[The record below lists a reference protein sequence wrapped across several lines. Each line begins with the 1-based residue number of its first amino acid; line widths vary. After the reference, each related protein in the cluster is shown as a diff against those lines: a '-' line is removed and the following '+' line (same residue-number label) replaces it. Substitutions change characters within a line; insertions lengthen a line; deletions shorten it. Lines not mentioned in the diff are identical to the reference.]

1 MDLSAVARQRVS
13 RRGEESAS
21 GRTRTTDD
29 DDDEDD
35 DLDQEEAKALVRDFI
50 KHALDG
56 VRHGARAQ
64 YYELLEALTGLEKPD
79 VSQDKLLML
88 TVLVECVSSLDERL
102 HESLLQRVLG
112 TSLWRCGPE
121 VGRLVLEFCVNLVS
135 THTGSL
141 LQACLDVLVSSFA
154 PPPGYDLDALASDGR
169 GDGGWGA
176 GAPSA
181 TRVGLG
187 LGAASPDASD
197 PNPAPPSPAAVSA
210 AIVGAVETILNL
222 VPLAASVLRPV
233 LLSRLPHKST
243 PGATQAW
250 YLRSAFKLVE
260 TSAGAPLRDAL
271 LRGVVAHLLE
281 VDVEIK
287 WEDIRQPGDESS
299 DDEDVEDDMDGDG
312 LDGKDGGAGIFELED
327 IERTIEEQLVRQAAA
342 WERGAGAHLHG
353 GHHAHGNGRGGH
365 SPSHHGHDA
374 AVDEMADALDSMM
387 EVTVAHVDA
396 RVDRGGAEAAAA
408 CDALLS
414 TFVGVL
420 LPAHRSKFTQ
430 FLLFHACARD
440 AAKEKNAAGT
450 GAGGGD
456 LSSRVVDV
464 LIERLTDPH
473 HPPAGRLASAAYLA
487 SFLARA
493 AFLSPAFLA
502 ATLRRLAKW
511 CLATARAA
519 ASGAGV
525 VGVAGDKGARGQTGT
540 LARGFGSSFKIA
552 GESGGGGESDSGAG
566 DGDGDGGDGDAKKSE
581 TTQDGSEEYAN
592 ASAATLA
599 VFDSACQALMYALC
613 YRMEDVLRL
622 GGEPAAELR
631 RLPLR
636 EILYSRLQPLHTCLP
651 SVVGEFLHRAVAAG
665 MEGFDADLL
674 ERHKRE
680 KKEKEAAEKR
690 DPNAAAAPAP
700 LLRTTSSAALGS
712 EVAEA
717 VRHRRPL
724 RMFFPFD
731 PYLLRR
737 SAALLRLPM
746 TYVTWQGSAR
756 QDDDDDD
763 DEDLD
768 LDGEDGED
776 DDSESDDDDD
786 DSDDESGGRAG
797 SRSGSHG
804 FGPHGS
810 FNSSLPNSLNP
821 RPRKLTRGL
830 LGPQPLF
837 GGKSASPVFG
847 GGLGPGPG
855 SGSGLGPGPGLG
867 LGAASNPIVGFG
879 VGSGIGNI
887 GVGSAGGYVGAVG
900 GGVPSAFGGNSPGGS
915 RGSPSPLGAS
925 PLSGG
930 GAFPGSLGSVGGSG
944 SGAKDA
950 ARSAAEQTGRARGT
964 PPRYPKRSAG

>member
-21 GRTRTTDD
+21 GRTRTTEDD
-29 DDDEDD
+29 DDDDD

-181 TRVGLG
+181 TRVRVG
-187 LGAASPDASD
+187 LGADPDASD
-197 PNPAPPSPAAVSA
+197 SNPAPPSPATVSA
-210 AIVGAVETILNL
+210 AIVGAVETILKL

-233 LLSRLPHKST
+233 LLSRLPHKSV

-250 YLRSAFKLVE
+250 YLRSACKLVE

-281 VDVEIK
+281 LDVEIK

-299 DDEDVEDDMDGDG
+299 DDEDVEDDADVDG

-327 IERTIEEQLVRQAAA
+327 IERTIEEQLVRQAAE
-342 WERGAGAHLHG
+342 WERGTG
-353 GHHAHGNGRGGH
+353 GHGNGRGGH

-374 AVDEMADALDSMM
+374 AVDETADALDSMM

-440 AAKEKNAAGT
+440 AAREKNANGSFT
-450 GAGGGD
+450 GGGD

-502 ATLRRLAKW
+502 ETLRRLAKW

-525 VGVAGDKGARGQTGT
+525 VGVAGDTGARDGSGT

-552 GESGGGGESDSGAG
+552 SESGGGETDSGGG
-566 DGDGDGGDGDAKKSE
+566 DGAAGGGDGGEDAKKSLA
-581 TTQDGSEEYAN
+581 TRDDSEEYAN

-599 VFDSACQALMYALC
+599 VFDSACQALMYVLC

-665 MEGFDADLL
+665 MEGFDAELL

-680 KKEKEAAEKR
+680 KKEKDAAEKR
-690 DPNAAAAPAP
+690 DPNAGGSGAPTT

-746 TYVTWQGSAR
+746 TYVTWQGSAQ
-756 QDDDDDD
+756 QDEDD

-768 LDGEDGED
+768 LDGEDDEGD
-776 DDSESDDDDD
+776 GSESDDDND

-855 SGSGLGPGPGLG
+855 PGAGA
-867 LGAASNPIVGFG
+867 GAASNPIVGFG

-887 GVGSAGGYVGAVG
+887 GVGSAGGYAGAAG
-900 GGVPSAFGGNSPGGS
+900 GGVPLAFGGNSPGES

-930 GAFPGSLGSVGGSG
+930 GAFPGSIGSVGGSG
-944 SGAKDA
+944 SGGKGGREVLRGTDRSR
-950 ARSAAEQTGRARGT
+950 ARNAAEVPQTKREVKRRFARGW
-964 PPRYPKRSAG
+964 RRE